1 MALIKLEDYNP
12 NYQQEIFEGRE
23 LKGYEVYSDRSEKI
37 GTLENALLDESGRFR
52 YFVVDV
58 KGWFNDK
65 EVLVPT
71 GRTRLDY
78 DQNQVYI
85 RDMTKEQVKNLPEY
99 RDDMTVDYDYEEQ
112 VRNVY
117 RQGQTETGATN
128 RETYSYEQEPSLYE
142 VNEKDHQN
150 LKLYEERLVTSKDR
164 YKTGEVAVNKR
175 VESDTAEASVP
186 YEKERVVVERGQPER
201 MQPAEPGA
209 TDFRDK
215 EVARMDVHEESADIQ
230 KQAFV
235 REEVNVKKEAERE
248 SVDAKETVR
257 REELDVKTEGEPK
270 VRGNQ

>member
-1 MALIKLEDYNP
+1 
-12 NYQQEIFEGRE
+12 
-23 LKGYEVYSDRSEKI
+23 
-37 GTLENALLDESGRFR
+37 
-52 YFVVDV
+52 
-58 KGWFNDK
+58 
-65 EVLVPT
+65 
-71 GRTRLDY
+71 
-78 DQNQVYI
+78 
-85 RDMTKEQVKNLPEY
+85 MTKEQVKNLPEY